1 MKSPANAQ
9 DLGKYGGPVT
19 LEVFSGAIATICGM
33 GFIWPQVFRIYRR
46 HSIEGLSATT
56 VLVGLVNPIFW
67 TVFGYSTGR
76 TLAVFANSNVGIA
89 FVLIAFQMARRRGI
103 NPVLAVALFVSTVVY
118 CLVMNEVSP
127 YVVGVSGLIVST
139 PMFLPQLWT
148 AVRKSELYGVSAWSN
163 VLFSVQCVFW
173 LVYGLEVKEWLY
185 IYPNAILLPCGVI
198 IAWRVI
204 RSRRVPLAAAAN
216 H

>member
-1 MKSPANAQ
+1 M
-9 DLGKYGGPVT
+9 T
-19 LEVFSGAIATICGM
+19 LEAFSGSIATICGM

-89 FVLIAFQMARRRGI
+89 FVLIAFQMARRKGI